1 MPIDFATVRARARE
15 LARETVDRDAIGAG
29 DGAGDLDARATGD
42 YDYDDLELNENV
54 IDDDVFATHATT
66 VIPGISLCDEFIDE
80 DTARALE
87 ARVMREPA
95 SSWTMKTR
103 GRRVMIGRRVAVGA
117 VSR

>member
-15 LARETVDRDAIGAG
+15 RARETVDRDAIGAG
-29 DGAGDLDARATGD
+29 DVDARATGD
-42 YDYDDLELNENV
+42 YDYDDLDLNENV

-95 SSWTMKTR
+95 SS
-103 GRRVMIGRRVAVGA
+103 
-117 VSR
+117 

>member
-15 LARETVDRDAIGAG
+15 RARETVDRDAIGAG
-29 DGAGDLDARATGD
+29 DGAGDVDARATRD
-42 YDYDDLELNENV
+42 DDLDLDLNENV

-66 VIPGISLCDEFIDE
+66 VIPGISLCEEFIDE

-95 SSWTMKTR
+95 SS
-103 GRRVMIGRRVAVGA
+103 
-117 VSR
+117 